1 LSYEFVSV
9 GKCNWI
15 NRYTG
20 ADEQI
25 HESLMSRDLRL
36 IIMGILGRTPL
47 AGVSWQVLHYLEG
60 FRRLGYDIYY
70 IEDTGGWAY
79 NPLQTKAENESE
91 YAYAINCQYA
101 VSYVAKLMSSYGL
114 QDRWAYRSRV
124 DGQIFGL
131 SEKQVSRLFE
141 KADALVNLT
150 GSTWLT
156 EEHMIVPVRIYLE
169 TDPVIRQIEVL
180 QGARKAID
188 LLAAHTHH
196 FSYGENLGA
205 SDCSVPLSR
214 FHYHPT
220 RQPVVQDWWTADARL
235 SSDGN
240 EQPNI
245 PPRFTTIAKWR
256 QPGKDIEWKGE
267 TYSWSKHVEF
277 LKFIDLPRRTE
288 QEFELALAWEDE
300 KDEEVIPQLTLHGW
314 RVVDALSLSLEILAY
329 RDYILGSRGEFTVAK
344 DQNIRLRSGWFSDRS
359 ACYLA
364 AGRPVVTQDTAFGK
378 ILPTGRGLFAFQN
391 MEDIL
396 AAIDTIQGDYEG
408 HCRAAR
414 EIAEEYFAAERVLGS
429 LMDRVGL

>member
-1 LSYEFVSV
+1 MQLYY
-9 GKCNWI
+9 C
-15 NRYTG
+15 YTA

-60 FRRLGYDIYY
+60 FRRLGYDIHY

-79 NPLQTKAENESE
+79 NPRRTKEENESE
-91 YAYAINCQYA
+91 HAYAVNCQYA

-131 SEKQVSRLFE
+131 SETQVSRLFE
-141 KADALVNLT
+141 TADALVNLT
-150 GSTWLT
+150 GSTWLI
-156 EEHMIVPVRIYLE
+156 EEHIRVPIRIYLE
-169 TDPVIRQIEVL
+169 TDPVIRQIEVI
-180 QGARKAID
+180 QGARKAIE

-205 SDCSVPLSR
+205 SDCSVPLTR
-214 FHYHPT
+214 FSYQPT
-220 RQPVVQDWWTADARL
+220 RQPVVIDWWTPDPRL

-240 EQPNI
+240 KRTNI
-245 PPRFTTIAKWR
+245 PARFTTIAKWR
-256 QPGKDIEWKGE
+256 QPGKDIEWNGQ
-267 TYSWSKHVEF
+267 TYSWSKDIEF
-277 LKFIDLPRRTE
+277 LKFIDLPLQTE
-288 QEFELALAWEDE
+288 QEFELALLWEDE
-300 KDEEVIPQLTLHGW
+300 KDEEVTPQLRSHGW
-314 RVVDALSLSLEILAY
+314 RVVDALSLSLDILPY

-364 AGRPVVTQDTAFGK
+364 AGKPVVTQDTAFGN
-378 ILPTGRGLFAFQN
+378 ILPTGRGLFAFRN

-396 AAIDTIQGDYEG
+396 TAIDTIESNYED

-414 EIAEEYFAAERVLGS
+414 EIAEDYFAAEKVLGS
-429 LMDRVGL
+429 VMERVGL